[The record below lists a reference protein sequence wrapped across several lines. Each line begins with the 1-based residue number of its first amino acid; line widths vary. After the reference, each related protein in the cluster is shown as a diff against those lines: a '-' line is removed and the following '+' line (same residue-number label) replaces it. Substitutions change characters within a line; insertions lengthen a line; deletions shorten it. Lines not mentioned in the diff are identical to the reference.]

1 MGNGGSKSK
10 EEADNVKLSLKDLQD
25 VNPFLQDYNEELFK
39 IKIKNN
45 KNKKNQFKHI
55 QPLPVFVSI
64 FFAIILFILII
75 FNLFTAYMYI
85 KK

>member
-25 VNPFLQDYNEELFK
+25 INPFLQDYNEELFK
-39 IKIKNN
+39 IKIK
-45 KNKKNQFKHI
+45 KKKNQFKHI